1 MKRIKRRKLLAAICL
16 AIPFVS
22 TNCLDNTI
30 ANAQQGCSELAGSA
44 CNNSCDIPLGY
55 GSSSSG
61 GSSCDEF
68 GAARGTPPLASFG
81 TMPGQWNLF
90 SQDRVVKVHGWAN
103 AGFMGNTSG
112 PSSRFHGPYNAVDRS
127 NEPMFNQ
134 GYLIAETALPSNGGP
149 GIGARIDTLYGE
161 DYFLA
166 QSFGVEKHPNGD
178 PRWNGREYYGM
189 AIPQAFAEVGSQQL
203 SLKAGHF
210 YSPIGY
216 EGVMAPDNFFY
227 SKAYSYQFAGPF
239 THWGALTTWRPSAG
253 SQFQVGLT
261 NGWNALDRPT
271 NRLGILAGY
280 KFTADQWWAS
290 FAITTG
296 DEDNNVAALPG
307 ITPGYAN
314 RTRYSC
320 LAGVNLTESQQ
331 YVAHYW
337 QGFQADG
344 VAGGGNADWWGVD
357 QYFYRQINCRLR
369 QAIRVEWF
377 KDQDGT
383 RIGLNRPSNP
393 NKAPFIGNA
402 YSLAYG
408 LNYAPSS
415 NLIFRPEI
423 RADWFDRKAGGAL
436 PFDDGAQSSQLAM
449 GGDFILKF

>member
-1 MKRIKRRKLLAAICL
+1 
-16 AIPFVS
+16 
-22 TNCLDNTI
+22 
-30 ANAQQGCSELAGSA
+30 
-44 CNNSCDIPLGY
+44 
-55 GSSSSG
+55 
-61 GSSCDEF
+61 
-68 GAARGTPPLASFG
+68 
-81 TMPGQWNLF
+81 
-90 SQDRVVKVHGWAN
+90 
-103 AGFMGNTSG
+103 
-112 PSSRFHGPYNAVDRS
+112 
-127 NEPMFNQ
+127 
-134 GYLIAETALPSNGGP
+134 
-149 GIGARIDTLYGE
+149 
-161 DYFLA
+161 
-166 QSFGVEKHPNGD
+166 
-178 PRWNGREYYGM
+178 
-189 AIPQAFAEVGSQQL
+189 
-203 SLKAGHF
+203 
-210 YSPIGY
+210 
-216 EGVMAPDNFFY
+216 MAPDNFFY